1 MKVTVNAR
9 NRAHR
14 FDAGE
19 SEKLLYAGLRCA
31 VDLPYECGSGT
42 CGTCRARLLSG
53 VVHDAWPDAPGRR
66 FLKAAD
72 ELLLCQCEPRSDLMV
87 EVASFVRG
95 IDTRSFVP
103 AHFRG
108 RIERMRSL
116 THDIAHLMLA
126 LDRPIDFDAGQ
137 FVMVRVPGVPGYRG
151 WSMVNYAREA
161 DRLEFVVKKKTGG
174 GISEWLFGSA
184 AKGDALELFGP
195 LGRATFY
202 PSLAKDILCIAGG
215 SGIAG
220 MMSIIAR
227 AAQERYFAQHRGD
240 LFFGVRTI
248 DDAFF
253 LEELADL
260 AARCGPRFSMT
271 LALSDEAVPESA
283 ASIHPGIAFDEGFV
297 HEVAQRRMEGRYQNV
312 RAYVA
317 GPPPAVDAS
326 IRMLL
331 AARLSTEN
339 IRYDKF
345 S

>member
-1 MKVTVNAR
+1 MKVSVNAR
-9 NRAHR
+9 NRAYR
-14 FDAGE
+14 FDA
-19 SEKLLYAGLRCA
+19 SADEKVLYAGLRSG

-42 CGTCRARLLSG
+42 CGTCRARLVAG
-53 VVHDAWPDAPGRR
+53 EVHDAWPEAPGRK

-72 ELLLCQCEPRSDLMV
+72 EVLLCQCEARSDLML

-95 IDTRSFVP
+95 MDSRAFMPGS
-103 AHFRG
+103 FRG
-108 RIERMRSL
+108 RIERMRPL
-116 THDIAHLMLA
+116 TQDVVHLVVG

-137 FVMVRVPGVPGYRG
+137 FVMARASGVPGYRG
-151 WSMVNYAREA
+151 WSMVNYARQCGQV
-161 DRLEFVVKKKTGG
+161 EFVVKKKPGG
-174 GISEWLFGSA
+174 GISEWLFGA
-184 AKGDALELFGP
+184 AAEGDTLDLFGP
-195 LGRATFY
+195 LGRATFH
-202 PSLAKDILCIAGG
+202 PGLAKDILCIAGG

-220 MMSIIAR
+220 MMSIVAH
-227 AAQERYFAQHRGD
+227 AAQEGYFAQHRGD
-240 LFFGVRTI
+240 LFFGVRTMK
-248 DDAFF
+248 DAFF

-260 AARCGPRFSMT
+260 AERCGPGFSVT
-271 LALSDEAVPESA
+271 LALSDEAPPDSPA
-283 ASIHPGIAFDEGFV
+283 PANARIAFDQGLV

-331 AARLSTEN
+331 KARLSTEN